1 MKTLNLTSLEASD
14 IKFEVSNFP
23 DGQQDIKITSLSVK
37 EELDWTKVLSLH
49 PVEIRSRF
57 KSFRDLELILCATKA
72 LKRLGVEEIHLF
84 IPYILGA
91 RSDRKF
97 VKGGT
102 SYLVDVVAPVINAQ
116 HYKTVTTL
124 DAHSD
129 VAAACIERLEVKDN
143 EELVAFALYDLYP
156 TTWDTTKD
164 NFVVVSPDGG
174 SLKKIYHVV
183 DHMSIGGDIVIC
195 SKYRDHEGNLSRVEV
210 PVKDS
215 QVGKDFI
222 IIDDICDGGAT
233 FINIAKE
240 LKKQFVT
247 GKIYLI
253 VTHGIFSKG
262 FGELAKYFDGIYTT
276 NSYQDL
282 LPDTKSFVKQLNVY

>member
-23 DGQQDIKITSLSVK
+23 DGQQDIKITGYAVK
-37 EELDWTKVLSLH
+37 TVTEWVKDLVDQ

-57 KSFRDLELILCATKA
+57 NSFRDLELILCATKA
-72 LKRLGVEEIHLF
+72 LNRLGVEEIHLF

-91 RSDRKF
+91 RSDRKS

-102 SYLVDVVAPVINAQ
+102 SYLVDVIAPIINAQ

-183 DHMSIGGDIVIC
+183 DHMSIGSDIVIC
-195 SKYRDHEGNLSRVEV
+195 SKYRDQEGNLSRVEV
-210 PVKDS
+210 PVKDY
-215 QVGKDFI
+215 QVSKDFI
-222 IIDDICDGGAT
+222 IIDDICDGGRT
-233 FINIAKE
+233 FIEIASVIKARAG
-240 LKKQFVT
+240 FT

-253 VTHGIFSKG
+253 VTHGIFSAG
-262 FGELAKYFDGIYTT
+262 FLQLKNSFARIYTT
-276 NSYQDL
+276 NSYREVGG
-282 LPDTKSFVKQLNVY
+282 TFVKQLNIF